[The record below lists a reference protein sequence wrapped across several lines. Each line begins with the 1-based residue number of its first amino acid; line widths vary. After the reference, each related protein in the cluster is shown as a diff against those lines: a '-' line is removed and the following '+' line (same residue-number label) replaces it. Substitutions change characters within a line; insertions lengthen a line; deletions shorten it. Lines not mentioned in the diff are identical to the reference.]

1 VVVWPGNPADSSFVA
16 GVVDGYGKCLSE
28 HGYRPQSAVPWMAED
43 VLKVTLHMAEQL
55 RAESGVARVLVARDL
70 FCLCVMWRCVSRG
83 VTAVEWRLSDVQ
95 LLDGTLPT
103 LPTQCMIPHDLE
115 SRSLGPSPKSNG
127 QSDRNPVPPS

>member
-103 LPTQCMIPHDLE
+103 QCMIPHDLE
-115 SRSLGPSPKSNG
+115 SRSLHPTPKSNSK
-127 QSDRNPVPPS
+127 SDRNPVPPS